1 MAKLADAPDLGSGAA
16 RHGGSSPFART
27 NFLSSPSNY
36 LFYITMDIV
45 KENVDDL
52 NAVLKVKIVPADY
65 SERYKKALN
74 KYQKKV
80 DLPGF
85 RHGKVPV
92 DLVKKRFG
100 KHILVEEINNMLSES
115 LHKYISENRIDI
127 LGNPLPK
134 EDSHVD
140 FDNQT
145 EFEFQYDLGLAPKMN
160 IELSAK
166 EKYFYYSVLVN
177 DELINKHV
185 DYFRRNY
192 GQVIHPEASEE
203 KDVLVGDFAEV
214 DSEGNVVP
222 GGVFKTTLIDI
233 AKITSAQNKTKLI
246 GLKKDDKVILG
257 NLSDDASYIFEILEL
272 PAEKLAGLTLQFRLK
287 NLSRI
292 VQAEINQEL
301 FDKIYGPGKINSEEE
316 FRNKIREELSVMF
329 VGDSDRKFMNEVVES
344 ILKKANLS
352 LPESFLKRYLV
363 ATNKEKISSEQVDK
377 EYSSY
382 SDSLKWQLIENHLL
396 KTYKIVVP
404 AEEVEQYIT
413 NVVKMNFAKRGMQN
427 ADEETVKTTV
437 KKVLEDEKQ
446 VRSAYDRLYD
456 QKLIELFKN
465 TFTLEKKELPYEEF
479 FKSPNS

>member
-1 MAKLADAPDLGSGAA
+1 
-16 RHGGSSPFART
+16 
-27 NFLSSPSNY
+27 
-36 LFYITMDIV
+36 MDIV

-52 NAVLKVKIVPADY
+52 NAVLKVKIAPADY

-85 RHGKVPV
+85 RPGKVPV

-100 KHILVEEINNMLSES
+100 KHILVEEINDLLSES
-115 LHKYISENRIDI
+115 LHKYTSENKIDI

-134 EDSHVD
+134 EDSPVD
-140 FDNQT
+140 FDHQI

-166 EKYFYYSVLVN
+166 EKYSYYSVLVN

-214 DSEGNVVP
+214 DQEGNVVP
-222 GGVFKTTLIDI
+222 GGVFKTTLIDVS
-233 AKITSAQNKTKLI
+233 KITNAGNKAKLI
-246 GLKKDDKVILG
+246 GLKKDDKTVLD

-292 VQAEINQEL
+292 VQAEVNQEL
-301 FDKIYGPGKINSEEE
+301 FDRIYGVGKVNSEEE
-316 FRNKIREELSVMF
+316 FRNKIVDELSVMF
-329 VGDSDRKFMNEVVES
+329 VSDSDRKFMNDVVDS

-352 LPESFLKRYLV
+352 LPEDFLKRYLLL
-363 ATNKEKISSEQVDK
+363 TNKEKISADQVDK

-396 KTYKIVVP
+396 KTYQIAVS
-404 AEEVEQYIT
+404 AEEVEQFIT
-413 NVVKMNFAKRGMQN
+413 NVVKMNFAKRGVPN
-427 ADEETVKTTV
+427 AGEEAVKTAV

-446 VRSAYDRLYD
+446 VRGAYDRLYD

-465 TFTLEKKELPYEEF
+465 TFTIEKKEESYDDF
-479 FKSPNS
+479 FKPQEHTH